1 MIVDS
6 FPGHLLG
13 QQITAL
19 GQAFDAHSGAVVMLS
34 DRTPLYV
41 AGLDC
46 WDDDFL
52 RKQVRVSGVLRR
64 RKLAPDP
71 TVNAKGE
78 VSHGKEGSDFVIEEA
93 HWELA

>member
-13 QQITAL
+13 QQITAV
-19 GQAFDAHSGAVVMLS
+19 GQAFDAHQGAVVLLS

-46 WDDDFL
+46 WDDAFL

-64 RKLAPDP
+64 GKLAPDP

-78 VSHGKEGSDFVIEEA
+78 VSHGMEGEDFIIEQA
-93 HWELA
+93 SWELA